1 MFCIRW
7 VILFICLFP
16 LSQRTMEITFHPV
29 RQLSQLLIFCL
40 ILEEMVSLPL
50 NRQIKDNSLKQK
62 LRSKRQNDVGNQVM
76 YNKLQLIFR
85 IRNKSVSVD
94 LKSIN

>member
-1 MFCIRW
+1 
-7 VILFICLFP
+7 
-16 LSQRTMEITFHPV
+16 MEITFHPV